1 MRTVFDKARKL
12 KDQNM
17 ISEYK
22 KFQLHYETLLS
33 ELEAFYK
40 KYREPLIKFGI
51 TPKPPLKIEL
61 TESELDILKEI
72 QKKHGLKT

>member
-17 ISEYK
+17 ISESK

-51 TPKPPLKIEL
+51 APKPPLKIEL
-61 TESELDILKEI
+61 TESELDIIKEI